1 MSSFSKA
8 AIDTI
13 SKYKGIGQGI
23 PFVAK
28 QALQLRIITGLSL
41 GIKLLLCL
49 VEPLRGRDVF
59 QGFLDAQP

>member
-41 GIKLLLCL
+41 GIKLPLCL
-49 VEPLRGRDVF
+49 VEL
-59 QGFLDAQP
+59 QH